1 MRKTEGACLKSDPP
15 VTAEGVS
22 KLPLVS
28 VIMNC
33 YNGEEYLRDAVDS
46 VLRQTYGN
54 WELVFWDNA
63 SEDGTAEII
72 HSYTDGRVRY
82 HRGSENVPLGMARNL
97 ALEQANGE
105 LIAFLDSDDR
115 WLPHKL
121 ELQARWLLAHPE
133 AGFCYSNYF
142 KLVKKGTVRQIALS
156 GAQPQGDVFAPFL
169 RQYPVNLQTVIL
181 RRSTLTQGFDP
192 ELEVS
197 EEYDLFMRLLVHVQA
212 GYIDEPLVEYRI
224 HDAMSSVRKIERYA
238 LENACILK
246 KLLILIPDLEQRYP
260 AELEHF
266 RAKLGYYQ
274 ARAEMSHNRPRQAR
288 AALRPYIHHDKR
300 FLALYLMAWLGR
312 FAWNFIHRSAGR
324 YTR

>member
-1 MRKTEGACLKSDPP
+1 MRKTEGSRLKTDPP
-15 VTAEGVS
+15 AIVEGTS
-22 KLPLVS
+22 KGPLVS

-33 YNGEEYLRDAVDS
+33 YNGEEYLREAIDS

-63 SEDGTAEII
+63 SEDGTAEIV
-72 HSYTDGRVRY
+72 HSYADGRIRY

-97 ALEQANGE
+97 ALERANGE

-121 ELQARWLLAHPE
+121 EMQIQWFNRNPE
-133 AGFCYSNYF
+133 VGFCYSNYY
-142 KLVKKGTVRQIALS
+142 KLIKNGRVRQKGLTED
-156 GAQPQGDVFAPFL
+156 QPEGNVFSKFL

-181 RRSTLTQGFDP
+181 RRSALMQRFDP

-197 EEYDLFMRLLVHVQA
+197 EEYDLFMRLLVHIHA
-212 GYIDEPLVEYRI
+212 GYIDDPLVEYRI
-224 HDAMSSVRKIERYA
+224 HDAMSSARKIEKYA
-238 LENACILK
+238 QENAAVLQ
-246 KLLILIPDLEQRYP
+246 KLLTMVPDLERRCP

-274 ARAEMSHNRPRQAR
+274 ARAEMSHDRPRQAR
-288 AALRPYIHHDKR
+288 AALRPYIHLDKR
-300 FLALYLMAWLGR
+300 FLALYLLALLGR
-312 FAWNFIHRSAGR
+312 SAWNFIHRSVGR
-324 YTR
+324 YTK